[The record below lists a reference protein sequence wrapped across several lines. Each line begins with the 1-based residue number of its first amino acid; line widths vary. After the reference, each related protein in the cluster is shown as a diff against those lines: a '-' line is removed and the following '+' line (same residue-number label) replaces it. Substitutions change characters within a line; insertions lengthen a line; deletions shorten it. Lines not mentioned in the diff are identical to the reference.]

1 MRFTGYS
8 AIFIFSI
15 PSDAGYGKPDT
26 RLSKM
31 RKSEVTEQ
39 SAKPK
44 YRYGEKKKQ
53 SPNWNKMVSAPQ
65 HLRCGTHLF
74 FDPFAHKLDHCP
86 HNEQRVAS
94 LKNIMQINQ
103 LTNAH
108 SIKLINQS
116 NHSLI
121 NLTNVCTM
129 NKRVVRL
136 KKCKSIN
143 QPTRTAKLINQSI
156 KVFLCTTFNK
166 QA

>member
-1 MRFTGYS
+1 MFHFYILYS
-8 AIFIFSI
+8 VGCRIWKAGHPVIENAQIRSNRTECKAEI
-15 PSDAGYGKPDT
+15 PK
-26 RLSKM
+26 R
-31 RKSEVTEQ
+31 RE
-39 SAKPK
+39 
-44 YRYGEKKKQ
+44 KKQ

-129 NKRVVRL
+129 NSAL
-136 KKCKSIN
+136 
-143 QPTRTAKLINQSI
+143 
-156 KVFLCTTFNK
+156 
-166 QA
+166 